1 MPFTNG
7 TYVPVTG
14 ETTAQAGDVI
24 RSSAWNAIHTDIGA
38 CLTQLGQILLQG
50 PRIITV
56 SGTVNVTTTDSI
68 LIVQAS
74 APIINIP
81 TASSRTSSIKIMGGA
96 AGIFS
101 VNNSVITPMGGD
113 KISGLATVT
122 LNVDYQVI
130 TLFPLASGGYLID

>member
-1 MPFTNG
+1 MPYVNGVFTN
-7 TYVPVTG
+7 VTG
-14 ETTAQAGDVI
+14 ATTAQAGDVI
-24 RSSAWNAIHTDIGA
+24 RSSMWDAIHNDYALAFST
-38 CLTQLGQILLQG
+38 LGQILLQG

-68 LIVQAS
+68 LIIQVS

-81 TASSRTSSIKIMGGA
+81 TSSSRTFPIKIMGNA
-96 AGIFS
+96 TGIFS

-113 KISGLATVT
+113 KIDGLSTVT

-130 TLFPLASGGYLID
+130 TLYPLPTGGYLID